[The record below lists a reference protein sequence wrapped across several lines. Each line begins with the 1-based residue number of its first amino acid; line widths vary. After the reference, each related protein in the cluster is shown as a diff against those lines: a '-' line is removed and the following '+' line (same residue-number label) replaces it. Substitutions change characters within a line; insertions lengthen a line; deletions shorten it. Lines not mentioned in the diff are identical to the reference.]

1 MATSETSVIIVGG
14 GITGLC
20 VAVAAQAKGFKVKVV
35 ARDSSSDTASGIA
48 AGMIAPALEALGE
61 FEPEVAYVRLRR
73 AQQAWIDLIEV
84 WPADLRA
91 ALEKARD
98 DARSRYVWYQS
109 DNLSD
114 ITTPRLKA
122 MGVPFHALTDDQLK
136 GIAGDMDG
144 VEVSGDWLL
153 SGHEVLESLK
163 ATVLARGG
171 EVMSAEVT
179 AVSATTATL
188 AQGDIL
194 TADHVVVAAGFG
206 AKALAAS
213 VPSLTALE
221 PVKGHLLDL
230 KGQGGQGTLRWAG
243 GYLADHV
250 ATAKFGATMQFGE
263 EDLAVEPEVVADLK
277 ARATGMLP
285 SIDLSVATPKT
296 GIRASTPDAWPLI
309 GRDASG
315 VYVAVGMRRNGYIFA
330 PYAAQLLLALIT
342 GDVPDADAALY
353 APNRF

>member
-1 MATSETSVIIVGG
+1 MATFETSLIIVGS

-20 VAVAAQAKGFKVKVV
+20 LAVAAQARGFKVRVV
-35 ARDSSSDTASGIA
+35 ARDASSDTASGIA

-61 FEPEVAYVRLRR
+61 FEPEVAYVRLHR
-73 AQQAWIDLIEV
+73 AQRAWIDLMEV
-84 WPADLRA
+84 WPADVRA
-91 ALEKARD
+91 ALEKTRD

-144 VEVSGDWLL
+144 VEVTGDWLL

-163 ATVLARGG
+163 AHVQAQGG
-171 EVMSAEVT
+171 EILSAEVT
-179 AVSATTATL
+179 AVSATTVRLVT
-188 AQGDIL
+188 GDVM

-213 VPSLTALE
+213 VPSLKGLE

-230 KGQGGQGTLRWAG
+230 KGQGGQGILRWAG

-250 ATAKFGATMQFGE
+250 AMAKFGATMQFGQ
-263 EDLAVEPEVVADLK
+263 EDLSVEPEVIADLK

-296 GIRASTPDAWPLI
+296 GVRASTPDSWPLI
-309 GRDASG
+309 GRDTSG

-342 GDVPDADAALY
+342 GETPDADAVFY
-353 APNRF
+353 DPNRF

>member
-1 MATSETSVIIVGG
+1 MAISETSLIIVGG

-20 VAVAAQAKGFKVKVV
+20 LAVAAQARGFKVRVV
-35 ARDSSSDTASGIA
+35 ARDASGDTASGIA

-61 FEPEVAYVRLRR
+61 FEPDVAYVRLHR
-73 AQQAWIDLIEV
+73 AQQAWIDLMEV
-84 WPADLRA
+84 WPVDVRA
-91 ALEKARD
+91 ALEKTRD

-144 VEVSGDWLL
+144 VEVTGDWLL

-163 ATVLARGG
+163 AHVLAQEG
-171 EVMSAEVT
+171 EILPAEVT
-179 AVSATTATL
+179 AVSATTVRLAT
-188 AQGDIL
+188 GDVL

-213 VPSLTALE
+213 VPSLKVLE

-250 ATAKFGATMQFGE
+250 TMAKFGATMQFGQ
-263 EDLAVEPEVVADLK
+263 EDRAVEPEVVADLK

-285 SIDLSVATPKT
+285 SIDLGVATPKT
-296 GIRASTPDAWPLI
+296 GVRASTPDSWPLI
-309 GRDASG
+309 GRDTSG

-342 GDVPDADAALY
+342 GEPPDPDAVLY
-353 APNRF
+353 DPNRF